1 MKKFKRVRNLLEVE
15 KAVREKGWTWDSTKH
30 DTGESDY
37 IRIDFSVGET
47 KGMVLFSSFN
57 GKFLGELMP
66 SRTAFSSD
74 NTNYDDAD
82 WFQALL
88 ETFYA

>member
-1 MKKFKRVRNLLEVE
+1 MKKYNRVRNLLEVE
-15 KAVREKGWTWDSTKH
+15 RAVRERGWKWDSTKH

-37 IRIDFSVGET
+37 IRIDFKVGDVE
-47 KGMVLFSSFN
+47 GVVLFSSFN
-57 GKFLGELMP
+57 GKFLGELAP
-66 SRTAFSSD
+66 NKTAFSSD
-74 NTNYDDAD
+74 NTNYDGTE